1 MIFFYLKEKK
11 MWNPLS
17 DLQSKINGNGGFVN
31 AHAHFDR
38 AYSVS
43 LENFQNSE
51 GVESHLHAK
60 WKLVDKYKQAST
72 KDSYLQH
79 IMAALRSQHKQ
90 GVKACLSFIDCDP
103 VSEDRAIQAAVE
115 AKKIASNE
123 LHMKF
128 LIACQTLKGVRDP
141 KAREWFEK
149 SLEFVDVIGG
159 LPGTD
164 AGHEDEHIDILFKA
178 AKETNKRVHVHVDQL
193 NSAAEN
199 ETELLAR
206 KTIEWGLEGKVTA
219 VHGISI
225 AAHPKQKRKEI
236 YKICRDADLSFV
248 ACPVAWIDAR
258 REETLAPSHNAVT
271 PIDEMIPEG
280 LTVAIGSDNICD
292 LYKPYANGDMMT
304 ELRVLLES
312 THFYDADELVK
323 IATTNGLKV
332 LGLK

>member
-1 MIFFYLKEKK
+1 

-17 DLQSKINGNGGFVN
+17 DLHSKIKGHGGFVN

-43 LENFQNSE
+43 HENFNNSE

-60 WKLVDKYKQAST
+60 WKLVDKYKSQST
-72 KDSYLQH
+72 EQSYFQH
-79 IMAALRSQHKQ
+79 IMAALRAQHKQ
-90 GVKACLSFIDCDP
+90 GVQACLSFIDCDP
-103 VSEDRAIQAAVE
+103 VSEDRALKAAVK
-115 AKKIASNE
+115 AKQVASE
-123 LHMKF
+123 DLRIR
-128 LIACQTLKGVRDP
+128 LLLACQTLKGVRDP
-141 KAREWFEK
+141 QARKWFEK
-149 SLEFVDVIGG
+149 SLEHVDIIGG

-164 AGHEDEHIDILFKA
+164 AGHEAEHIDILLKA
-178 AKETNKRVHVHVDQL
+178 AKETKKRVHVHVDQL
-193 NSAAEN
+193 NSADEN

-206 KTIEWGLEGKVTA
+206 KVIEWGLEGQVTA

-236 YKICRDADLSFV
+236 YKICRDAGLSFV
-248 ACPVAWIDAR
+248 ACPIAWIDSR
-258 REETLAPSHNAVT
+258 RTEVLSPTHNSVT

-280 LTVAIGSDNICD
+280 LVVAIGSDNICD
-292 LYKPYANGDMMT
+292 LYKPYADGDLLT

-312 THFYDADELVK
+312 THYYNSDELIK

-332 LGLK
+332 LGL